1 MITAVN
7 SSRLQERDTGLCQGK
22 LRGEENCS
30 HQEGQA
36 AFWMGN
42 PFRLESPLVFHKEPG
57 SRFLWKSD
65 ELGGWGEG
73 EWGGRVGE
81 EGAGTAAAN
90 M

>member
-7 SSRLQERDTGLCQGK
+7 SSCLQERDTGLCQGK

-42 PFRLESPLVFHKEPG
+42 PFSLESPLVFRKGPG
-57 SRFLWKSD
+57 SRFLWNSD
-65 ELGGWGEG
+65 ELGGRGV
-73 EWGGRVGE
+73 VGE
-81 EGAGTAAAN
+81 HRKRGWYGSS
-90 M
+90 